1 MKIYEN
7 LKYYRAYMTKSAAAA
22 SCNTCA
28 AVVRSTFKDWI
39 LLHQENSKDCTMWMS
54 VRKSDIF

>member
-7 LKYYRAYMTKSAAAA
+7 LKYYRAYMTKSAAAE

-39 LLHQENSKDCTMWMS
+39 LLHQENSKDCTM
-54 VRKSDIF
+54 